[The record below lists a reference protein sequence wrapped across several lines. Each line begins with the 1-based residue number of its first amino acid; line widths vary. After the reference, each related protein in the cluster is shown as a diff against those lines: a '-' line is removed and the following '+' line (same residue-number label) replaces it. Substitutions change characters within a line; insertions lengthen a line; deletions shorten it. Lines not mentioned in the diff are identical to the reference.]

1 MDSPHSYLICDATLA
16 TMAGSD
22 PAYGLIPGG
31 LIVVQDGWI
40 RWSGPEA
47 QLPKDYADWPRVSM
61 GGGLITPGLIDC
73 HTHIIFGG
81 NRAMEFEMRLNGA
94 SYEEVARA
102 GGGIVS
108 TVSATR
114 EAALEDLVQGALPRL
129 DALIAEGVT
138 AVEVKSGYGLDRE
151 TELNMLRAARRLG
164 ELRPVT
170 VKTTFLGAHATPA
183 EYKTRDDAY
192 IDEVCIPALR
202 AAHAEG
208 LVDAVDGFC
217 ENIAF
222 APAQIERVFKV
233 AQELGL
239 PVKLH
244 AEQLSHQGGTA
255 LAAHYGALS
264 VDHVEYATE
273 DDAKAMAAAGSV
285 AVILPGAFYTIRET
299 QAPPIEHF
307 RTHGVLM
314 ALATDCNPGSSPLTS
329 LLLTMNMGC
338 TLFRMTP
345 EEALA
350 GVTCN
355 AARALGLTDR
365 GQIAAGM
372 RADLAVWDVD
382 TPAELAYRIGFN
394 PLYTRIYEGT
404 Q

>member
-1 MDSPHSYLICDATLA
+1 MPARYILGGARLA
-16 TMAGSD
+16 TMAGSGV
-22 PAYGLIPGG
+22 PYGLIENGAVAVSDGKIAWAGDQADLPTDYSGWDRRDLGG
-31 LIVVQDGWI
+31 RLV
-40 RWSGPEA
+40 
-47 QLPKDYADWPRVSM
+47 
-61 GGGLITPGLIDC
+61 TPALIDC
-73 HTHIIFGG
+73 HTHIVFGG
-81 NRAMEFEMRLNGA
+81 DRAMEFEMRLNGA

-114 EAALEDLVQGALPRL
+114 TASLNELVKAALPRL
-129 DALIAEGVT
+129 DTLIAEGVT
-138 AVEVKSGYGLDRE
+138 TVEVKSGYGLDRD
-151 TELNMLRAARRLG
+151 TELTMLRAAHRLAD
-164 ELRPVT
+164 LRPVT

-183 EYKTRDDAY
+183 EFKGRDDAY

-222 APAQIERVFKV
+222 APDQIERVFQV
-233 AQELGL
+233 AQELGV

-244 AEQLSHQGGTA
+244 AEQLSHQGGTP
-255 LAAHYGALS
+255 LAARYRALS

-273 DDAKAMAAAGSV
+273 ADAKAMAAAGSV

-299 QAPPIEHF
+299 QAPPIAHF
-307 RTHGVLM
+307 RAHGVPM

-350 GVTCN
+350 GVTRN

-365 GQIAAGM
+365 GQIATGL
-372 RADLAVWDVD
+372 RADLAVWSVN
-382 TPAELAYRIGFN
+382 TPGELAYRIGFN
-394 PLYTRIYEGT
+394 PLHSRIYEGIS
-404 Q
+404 

>member
-1 MDSPHSYLICDATLA
+1 MTGEFVLTGVRLA
-16 TMAGSD
+16 TMASSD
-22 PAYGLIPGG
+22 TPYGLIEDGAVAVSGG
-31 LIVVQDGWI
+31 RIVWT
-40 RWSGPEA
+40 GPREK
-47 QLPKDYADWPRVSM
+47 LSADNFPWEQRDL
-61 GGGLITPGLIDC
+61 GGRLVTPGLIDC
-73 HTHIIFGG
+73 HTHIVFGG

-94 SYEEVARA
+94 SYEDVARA

-114 EAALEDLVQGALPRL
+114 EASLEQLVQGALPRL
-129 DALIAEGVT
+129 DALIAEGASV
-138 AVEVKSGYGLDRE
+138 VEVKSGYGLDLD

-183 EYKTRDDAY
+183 EYKGRDDDY
-192 IDEVCIPALR
+192 IGEVCIPALR

-244 AEQLSHQGGTA
+244 AEQLSHQGGTK
-255 LAAHYGALS
+255 LAADYGALS

-273 DDAKAMAAAGSV
+273 DDARAMAASGSV

-299 QAPPIEHF
+299 QAPPIEYF
-307 RTHGVLM
+307 RSHGVPM

-350 GVTCN
+350 GVTRN

-372 RADLAVWDVD
+372 RADLAVWDVE